1 MRRGRQMGSAGFWL
15 SAALALAFSDTPVW
29 AETAV
34 ERCAKTAKD
43 GEVAPCQQALLENA
57 GDLAIRRHLALAYL
71 ASNDALSA
79 YRIYDEIRQ
88 QLPDDAKAQFDYA
101 AALATFHDFELAA
114 EPIRAAMRLA
124 PDNLTTLQ
132 LAAIIFGQ
140 VRHYDEAF
148 AAVRRAAE
156 LGETVQMFALARYYE
171 QGIGVTPDPRAARG
185 WYERA
190 AAAGHIGA
198 MMALADLYAEGRLG
212 VTPDLDR
219 AEAWAMRARRE
230 GYQP

>member
-1 MRRGRQMGSAGFWL
+1 MGSARFRL
-15 SAALALAFSDTPVW
+15 SAPLALAIAAAPAL
-29 AETAV
+29 AETAA

-43 GEVAPCQQALLENA
+43 GEVAACQQALLEKA
-57 GDLAIRRHLALAYL
+57 GDLEIRRHLAQAYL

-88 QLPDDAKAQFDYA
+88 QRPDDAKAQFDYA

-140 VRHYDEAF
+140 VRRYDEAF
-148 AAVRRAAE
+148 AAVGRAAE
-156 LGETVQMFALARYYE
+156 LGDTVQMFALARYYE
-171 QGIGVTPDPRAARG
+171 QGIGVTSDPKAARD

-198 MMALADLYAEGRLG
+198 MMALADVYAEGRLG
-212 VTPDLDR
+212 VRPDLDR
-219 AEAWAMRARRE
+219 AEAWATRARRE